1 MPLLFSPCPLPCACL
16 PRFALRLA
24 AALAL
29 AACAQ
34 AHAQSTPGA
43 ELSAGAGAGA
53 ASTLGEVLVSG
64 SRNEQLS
71 DGLPLSIDV
80 IGAGALSSGQ
90 AHSLRGALH
99 NLPNVSV
106 RPSPARFSV
115 NGVTA
120 SAGRDGNVGINIRGL
135 GGNRVLMLTDGIR
148 IPRSY
153 AFRTTT
159 FDRDYVA
166 LELLKRIELVRG
178 PASALYGSDGMV
190 GLVNFITHEPA
201 DFLAVPAGAAPK
213 TMGGRVSAGWSGD
226 DRGRN
231 LAATVAGRASDSL
244 QWMVT
249 ASGRRAHALDNQGSH
264 DSADLHRTT
273 PNPQRDSDRAL
284 LGKVVLTP
292 GAGQRHVVTLEHNEK
307 SSDVQLLSSRT
318 PRPFTGKPADIA
330 GAIVAEDSHRTSQR
344 DRLTWDAR
352 FALNAPW
359 ADNLKTVIAWQQA
372 NARQLGTS
380 QRNSLPLRV
389 RDNRYA
395 EKTWQAGVQVDKI
408 LRTGAW
414 AHQIT
419 YGYDHV
425 RSDISNLYTG
435 VEPLPPEVFPLKRFP
450 DTRETTHALYAQ
462 SESVCGNWTVTPGL
476 RYDHFALDV
485 TRQDGFYPA
494 ARQPGTSLSG
504 SALSPKIGVL
514 YRATDAWSVFGQFAT
529 GFRAPDAGQINGY
542 FENKVPPVIVIPNA
556 DLQPEKSRGIELG
569 LRGRMHNLQLDAAV
583 FASHYSNLI
592 VDAVAVGGK
601 GTPLDP
607 LVFQTRNT
615 ERARISGF
623 EVKGVYDWG
632 RVAGGRL
639 STPFSYGKTRGSNR
653 DNGQPL
659 NSIEPAQLALG
670 LQYDTAPWSLRLD
683 ARHHAAKRASDIDN
697 ASAVKAPNTQFTIPA
712 ATTLD
717 LSAQWRMRKDIR
729 LNLAVRNLTD
739 RKYWLWPDVQ
749 GLAAASTVNDAYT
762 QAGRSA
768 HVSVMVDF

>member
-1 MPLLFSPCPLPCACL
+1 MPLLFSAYAPHRRAPAGCARSVL
-16 PRFALRLA
+16 ALLA
-24 AALAL
+24 ALTCL
-29 AACAQ
+29 QAQ
-34 AHAQSTPGA
+34 AQAPA
-43 ELSAGAGAGA
+43 PEAM
-53 ASTLGEVLVSG
+53 LGEVSVSG
-64 SRNEQLS
+64 SRHEQLS
-71 DGLPLSIDV
+71 DDLPLSIDV
-80 IGAGALSSGQ
+80 IGADALSDGQ
-90 AHSLRGALH
+90 ARNLRDALQ

-106 RPSPARFSV
+106 KLSPARFSV
-115 NGVTA
+115 NGITS
-120 SAGRDGNVGINIRGL
+120 SAGRDGNVGLNIRGL

-159 FDRDYVA
+159 FDREYLS
-166 LELLKRIELVRG
+166 LELLKRVELVRG

-201 DFLAVPAGAAPK
+201 DFLAAPAGAAPK
-213 TMGGRVSAGWSGD
+213 TVGGRVSAGWSGD
-226 DRGRN
+226 DRGRS
-231 LAATVAGRASDSL
+231 LAATVAGQASDSL

-249 ASGRRAHALDNQGSH
+249 ASGRRAHALDNMGH
-264 DSADLHRTT
+264 NDSADLNRTT
-273 PNPQRDSDRAL
+273 PNPQRDSNKAL
-284 LGKVVLTP
+284 LGKIVLTP
-292 GAGQRHVVTLEHNEK
+292 GAGQRHVITLEHIEK
-307 SSDVQLLSSRT
+307 ESDVQLLSSRT
-318 PRPFTGKPADIA
+318 PRPFVGTPAQIA
-330 GAIVAEDSHRTSQR
+330 EAIVDEDSTRTSQR

-352 FALNAPW
+352 FALNAAW
-359 ADNLKTVIAWQQA
+359 ADNVKTVIALQQA
-372 NARQLGTS
+372 DSRQLGTS
-380 QRNSLPLRV
+380 QRNTLPLRV
-389 RDNRYA
+389 RDNSYA
-395 EKTWQAGVQVDKI
+395 EKTWQAGIQADKT
-408 LRTGAW
+408 LRSGAW
-414 AHQIT
+414 AHKVT
-419 YGYDHV
+419 YGFDYV
-425 RSDISNLYTG
+425 RSNISNLYTG
-435 VEPLPPEVFPLKRFP
+435 VGPLAPEVFPLKRFP
-450 DTRETTHALYAQ
+450 DTRETTNALYVQ
-462 SESVCGNWTVTPGL
+462 SESVVGDWTVTPGV

-485 TRQDGFYPA
+485 TSQDGFYPPA
-494 ARQPGTSLSG
+494 KQPGKSLSG

-514 YRATDAWSVFGQFAT
+514 YRANDAWSVFGQYAS

-556 DLQPEKSRGIELG
+556 DLKPEKSRGIEFG
-569 LRGRMHNLQLDAAV
+569 VRGRLQNLKLDAAV

-670 LQYDTAPWSLRLD
+670 VQYDTAPWSLRLD
-683 ARHHAAKRASDIDN
+683 ARHHGAKRASDIDN

-712 ATTLD
+712 STTLD
-717 LSAQWRMRKDIR
+717 MSAQWRVRKDLR
-729 LNLAVRNLTD
+729 LNFALKNATD

-749 GLAAASTVNDAYT
+749 GLAASSNANDTYT
-762 QAGRSA
+762 QPGRSA
-768 HVSVMVDF
+768 HVSLVMDF

>member
-1 MPLLFSPCPLPCACL
+1 MPLLCFTRSMHSPPLF
-16 PRFALRLA
+16 RGTLRLVAVVA
-24 AALAL
+24 AAACWQTQAQGTP
-29 AACAQ
+29 AAETPSGAQ
-34 AHAQSTPGA
+34 V
-43 ELSAGAGAGA
+43 AG
-53 ASTLGEVLVSG
+53 TLGAVLVSS

-71 DGLPLSIDV
+71 DDLPLSIDV
-80 IGAGALSSGQ
+80 IGADALSDGQ
-90 AHSLRGALH
+90 AQSLRDALH
-99 NLPNVSV
+99 HLPNVSV
-106 RPSPARFSV
+106 KLSPARFSV

-148 IPRSY
+148 VPRSY

-201 DFLAVPAGAAPK
+201 DFLTVPAGAAPK

-226 DRGRN
+226 DRGRS
-231 LAATVAGRASDSL
+231 LAATVAGKASDSL

-249 ASGRRAHALDNQGSH
+249 ATGRRSHALDTMGSN
-264 DSADLHRTT
+264 DSPDMHRTT
-273 PNPQRDSDRAL
+273 PNPQRDSDNAVL
-284 LGKVVLTP
+284 AKVVLTP
-292 GAGQRHVVTLEHNEK
+292 GAGQRHVVTLEHAEK

-330 GAIVAEDSHRTSQR
+330 GAIVHEDSRRNSQR

-352 FALNAPW
+352 FALNAAW
-359 ADNLKTVIAWQQA
+359 ADNVKTIIAWQQA
-372 NARQLGTS
+372 DARQLGTS

-395 EKTWQAGVQVDKI
+395 EKTWQAGVQADKT
-408 LRTGAW
+408 LRSGAW
-414 AHQIT
+414 AHKVT

-435 VEPLPPEVFPLKRFP
+435 IEPLPPEVFPLKRFP
-450 DTRETTHALYAQ
+450 DTRETTHAVYAQ
-462 SESVCGNWTVTPGL
+462 SESVIGNWTLTPGL

-485 TRQDGFYPA
+485 TTQDGFYPA
-494 ARQPGTSLSG
+494 ASQPGKSLSG
-504 SALSPKIGVL
+504 SALSPKVGVL
-514 YRATDAWSVFGQFAT
+514 YRATDTWSVFGQFAT

-556 DLQPEKSRGIELG
+556 DLQPEKSRGIEFG
-569 LRGRMHNLQLDAAV
+569 VRGRLQNLKFDAAV

-601 GTPLDP
+601 GTPADP

-615 ERARISGF
+615 ERARISGL

-639 STPFSYGKTRGSNR
+639 STPFSYGTTRGSNR
-653 DNGQPL
+653 ANGQPL

-670 LQYDTAPWSLRLD
+670 MQYDTAPWSLRLD
-683 ARHHAAKRASDIDN
+683 ARHHAAKRASDIDD

-717 LSAQWRMRKDIR
+717 VSAQWRVRKDIR

-749 GLAAASTVNDAYT
+749 GLAASSTVNDAYT
-762 QAGRSA
+762 QPGRSA
-768 HVSVMVDF
+768 HVSLVVDF